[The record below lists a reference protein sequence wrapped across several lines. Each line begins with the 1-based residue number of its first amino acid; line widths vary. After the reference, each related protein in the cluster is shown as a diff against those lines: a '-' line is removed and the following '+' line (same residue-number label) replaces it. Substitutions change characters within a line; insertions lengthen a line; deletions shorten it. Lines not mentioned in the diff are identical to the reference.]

1 MISVEE
7 ATSLVHSE
15 HWIPSIE
22 HISIFQSLG
31 RVLAEEVFA
40 DRPFPPFDRVM
51 MDGIAIRKSDFDNGV
66 REFEISGLLP
76 AGSAAIELPR
86 GNSCLEIMTGAV
98 MANNAD
104 VVIRYEDIEIANGT
118 AKVLID
124 EVSHFQNIH
133 PQESDRKRGSLL
145 IPANAVIGPAE
156 IGVLATVGS
165 SQVPV
170 LSLPRVLIVSTG
182 DELVDVGETPHPHQI
197 RKSNV
202 HMLEALC
209 DGHDLAS
216 KRIHLTDN
224 LEEIVHSLRLEFE
237 HTDVVLL
244 SGGVS
249 KGKLDFL
256 PEALETL
263 GIEKLFHRVAQ
274 RPGKPFWYGRNQ
286 NLTVFAFP
294 GNPASTFMCAKRY
307 FEPWLKTSMRLKST
321 GGFAVL
327 TEDFAFKPSLQ
338 YFLQCRTET
347 KTDGVCYATPVPGQ
361 GSGDLANLVDAD
373 SFMELPA
380 ERANFEAGEAF
391 PVWKF

>member
-7 ATSLVHSE
+7 ATELVHSE
-15 HWIPSIE
+15 HWAPSIE

-31 RVLAEEVFA
+31 RVLAQDVFA
-40 DRPFPPFDRVM
+40 DRAFPPFDRVM

-76 AGSAAIELPR
+76 AGSASMKLPE
-86 GNSCLEIMTGAV
+86 GSFCLEIMTGAV
-98 MANNAD
+98 MASNAD
-104 VVIRYEDIEIANGT
+104 VVIRYEDIEIENGR
-118 AKVLID
+118 AKVVID
-124 EVSHFQNIH
+124 QVSHFQNIH
-133 PQESDRKRGSLL
+133 AQESDRKIGSLL
-145 IPANAVIGPAE
+145 IPASTSIGPAE
-156 IGVLATVGS
+156 VGVLATVGVS
-165 SQVPV
+165 EVPV

-182 DELVDVGETPHPHQI
+182 DELVDIGETPLPHQI

-202 HMLEALC
+202 HMLESLC
-209 DGHDLAS
+209 DSYGLAS

-224 LEEIVHSLRLEFE
+224 LDEIVDSLRKEFA

-256 PEALETL
+256 PEALEIL
-263 GIEKLFHRVAQ
+263 GIKKLFHRVAQ
-274 RPGKPFWYGRNQ
+274 RPGKPFWFGRNQ
-286 NLTVFAFP
+286 GLTVFAFP

-307 FEPWLKTSMRLKST
+307 FEPWLRTSIKMKSAD
-321 GGFAVL
+321 GFAVL
-327 TEDFAFKPSLQ
+327 TEHFAFKPNLQ
-338 YFLQCRTET
+338 YFLQCKTET
-347 KTDGVCYATPVPGQ
+347 KSDGMSYAAPVPGQ
-361 GSGDLANLVDAD
+361 GSGDLANLIDAD

-391 PVWKF
+391 PIWKF